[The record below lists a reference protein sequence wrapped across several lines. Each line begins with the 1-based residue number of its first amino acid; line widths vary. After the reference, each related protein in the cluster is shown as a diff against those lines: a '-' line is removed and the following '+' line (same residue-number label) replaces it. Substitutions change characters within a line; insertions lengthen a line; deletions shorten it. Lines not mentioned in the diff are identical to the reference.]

1 MKNSRQEL
9 MGLSRERVEYF
20 REDGKRRSRDENF
33 RRRVYA
39 PLRLLRI
46 HKKSSVFSNL
56 QLLRLERSMELNLND
71 ISIRSKKRETNS
83 EHEMTNRC
91 RVKIE
96 HYPPTCFTRGNNL
109 EF

>member
-9 MGLSRERVEYF
+9 MGLSRGAFSRRWETTLEG
-20 REDGKRRSRDENF
+20 REFSSTRL
-33 RRRVYA
+33 YA

-56 QLLRLERSMELNLND
+56 QLLRLERSMELNLDD